1 MRLATSTS
9 SGVRNVILSLLAV
22 VVIGHANL
30 ATDLTGRAP
39 NASGI
44 TQLARDILRRSFNEV
59 ADHRLVTKK
68 DRKAID
74 A

>member
-9 SGVRNVILSLLAV
+9 SGVRHLILSLLAV
-22 VVIGHANL
+22 VAIGHANL

-39 NASGI
+39 KASGI

-68 DRKAID
+68 DRNAID